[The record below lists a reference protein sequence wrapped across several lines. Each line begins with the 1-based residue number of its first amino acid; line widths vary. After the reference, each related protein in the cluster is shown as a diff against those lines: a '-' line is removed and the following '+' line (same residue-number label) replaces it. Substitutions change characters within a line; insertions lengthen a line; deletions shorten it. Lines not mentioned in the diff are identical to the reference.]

1 MDRKLTDRF
10 KFDYEYYD
18 SDNIYPQRMLHIK
31 IYGECPMQVDL
42 WLDEKDQQILK
53 ELLEWVLRWMQN
65 LNYIGLKY

>member
-53 ELLEWVLRWMQN
+53 ELLE
-65 LNYIGLKY
+65 